1 MEFDDEKRLSPEEF
15 LKQVNK
21 ESKGKLKIFLGM
33 CAGVGKTY
41 EMLKTAHE
49 DLKNNVDI
57 VIGYV
62 ETHKRKET
70 EQLVHGLEL
79 IPRKITQ
86 EKNITYEEMD
96 LEKILLRRPQIVL
109 VDELA
114 HTNAPNSRHT
124 KRYQDVLEIIDAG
137 INVYTTLNVQHLES
151 RVDTVGKIT
160 GIVVMET
167 LPDSILD
174 SADEVE
180 IIDISPE
187 ELIKR
192 LSEGKIYQE
201 DRARRALANFFK
213 KGNLTAL
220 REMAL
225 RLTAERV
232 DHELREYLQSNKIKT
247 VWKSS
252 QRLMVAVG
260 PSPHSAQLIRWA
272 RRLAYS
278 MNSQWI
284 ALYVES
290 SKKLS
295 DSDEIRLNSNLKLA
309 RKLGAEIITTS
320 GDDLVKALVDNAI
333 KENVSQI
340 VVGKSRSSFLFF
352 SYSKVIRRLINES
365 GDIDIYVMGGDKKE
379 STPKLSPDQR
389 FEFEINKYLTSLGI
403 ISIVIPICYFLND
416 FINYQTV
423 SLIFLFS
430 ISIISL
436 FFSIGQVL
444 LVAFVSALAWDYL
457 FIQPQF
463 TFYIT
468 RLEDFLMLLMYFFIA
483 VITGSLNSKIR
494 AQQKLVKNR
503 EQRALALY
511 NLTKD
516 LSSATSLE
524 EVINNAVSN
533 IKKTFDADM
542 ILLYSDDNEK
552 LSRNFL
558 NNKNM
563 FNIDEKE
570 YNVAAW
576 VFQNHQKAGK
586 YTTTLPSSS
595 AQYYP
600 MSTPRMNVGVIGIK
614 LNEDEK
620 ISQDKE
626 RLLETFIYQI
636 ASSIEREILNQRN
649 QKNIVLEESERL
661 YKNIF
666 NSLSHELKTPIA
678 TILGATS
685 NLRTDNEVT
694 DPIFVKSLAEEI
706 NLAGERLN
714 RLVSNLLD
722 MSRLES
728 NKMALNLDWHDLSDL
743 INAVINNLKSE
754 LTNHQIKV
762 EIEDK
767 LPLLKIDFSLFE
779 QAISNII
786 INATIYTPPQSI
798 ITIQAKSSNNNVFL
812 IISDNGKGIEEKYLN
827 TLFDKFYRIPGTK
840 VGGTGLGLSIAKGFI
855 EAHNY
860 TIKAENVSSGGL
872 RFSIKIPITEENSL
886 KNINYE

>member
-1 MEFDDEKRLSPEEF
+1 MQFNEEERLSPEEF

-21 ESKGKLKIFLGM
+21 ESRGKLKIFLGM

-49 DLKNNVDI
+49 DFKNNIDI
-57 VIGYV
+57 IIGYV
-62 ETHKRKET
+62 ETHNRKET
-70 EQLVHGLEL
+70 KELVSGLEI
-79 IPRKITQ
+79 IPRKIFK
-86 EKNITYEEMD
+86 ENNISYEEMD
-96 LEKILLRRPQIVL
+96 LEKILNRKPKIVL

-114 HTNAPNSRHT
+114 HSNAPNSRHN

-137 INVYTTLNVQHLES
+137 IDVYTTLNVQHLES
-151 RVDTVGKIT
+151 RIDTVGKIT

-167 LPDSILD
+167 VPDSILD

-187 ELIKR
+187 ELLKR
-192 LSEGKIYQE
+192 LAEGKIYQE
-201 DRARRALANFFK
+201 ERAKRASENFFK

-272 RRLAYS
+272 RRLSYS

-284 ALYVES
+284 ALYVEN

-295 DSDEIRLNSNLKLA
+295 DADQIRLNSNLKLA

-320 GDDLVKALVDNAI
+320 GDDLVTALTYNAI

-340 VVGKSRSSFLFF
+340 IVGKPRSTFLSFG
-352 SYSKVIRRLINES
+352 YSKLIRRLINES
-365 GDIDIYVMGGDKKE
+365 GDIDIYVMGGTKKE
-379 STPKLSPDQR
+379 LAQKLSSDQI
-389 FEFEINKYLTSLGI
+389 FEFEINKYLTSLAI
-403 ISIVIPICYFLND
+403 ISIVIHICYFLND
-416 FINYQTV
+416 YINYQTV
-423 SLIFLFS
+423 SLIFIFT
-430 ISIISL
+430 ISLISL
-436 FFSIGQVL
+436 FFSMGQVL
-444 LVAFVSALAWDYL
+444 LVASVSALAWDYL
-457 FIQPQF
+457 FIQPKF
-463 TFYIT
+463 TFYVNK
-468 RLEDFLMLLMYFFIA
+468 LEDILMLLMYFFIA

-494 AQQKLVKNR
+494 SQQKMVKNR
-503 EQRALALY
+503 EKRALALY

-516 LSSATSLE
+516 LSSATSLK
-524 EVINNAVSN
+524 EVINNAVKN
-533 IKKTFDADM
+533 IKKTFDVDM
-542 ILLYSDDNEK
+542 VLLYSDDNEK
-552 LSRNFL
+552 LNKNLSD
-558 NNKNM
+558 NKNM
-563 FNIDEKE
+563 FSIDEKE
-570 YNVAAW
+570 YNVASW
-576 VFQNHQKAGK
+576 VFQKHQKAGK
-586 YTTTLPSSS
+586 YTTTLPSSD

-600 MSTPRMNVGVIGIK
+600 MYTPRMNVGVIGIK
-614 LNEDEK
+614 LKEDEK

-636 ASSIEREILNQRN
+636 ASSIEREILNQKN
-649 QKNIVLEESERL
+649 QKNILFEESEKL

-685 NLRTDNEVT
+685 NLRSENEIK
-694 DPIFVKSLAEEI
+694 DPTFVKNMAEEI

-728 NKMALNLDWHDLSDL
+728 NKMLLNLDWHDISDL
-743 INAVINNLKSE
+743 INSVINNLKSE
-754 LTNHQIKV
+754 LINHTIKV

-798 ITIQAKSSNNNVFL
+798 ITIQAKSSNDNVFL
-812 IISDNGKGIEEKYLN
+812 IISDNGKGIDEKHIS

-840 VGGTGLGLSIAKGFI
+840 TGGTGLGLSIAKGFI

-860 TIKAENVSSGGL
+860 SIKVENISSGGL
-872 RFSIKIPITEENSL
+872 RFTIKIPITSENSL
-886 KNINYE
+886 KI